1 MKILFITLLLIGSNV
16 EAATPYIEYK
26 NKYDLKTLKSK
37 DNFLRLGVKGKHF
50 YFESDN
56 KSAEAGYKF
65 KKEKI
70 TFKGKVE
77 STKKFEKTTLETEI
91 RYTF

>member
-1 MKILFITLLLIGSNV
+1 MKILLITLLLIGLNV
-16 EAATPYIEYK
+16 EAVRPYIEYK
-26 NKYDLKTLKSK
+26 NKNLKE
-37 DNFLRLGVKGKHF
+37 NFLRIGVQGKF

-77 STKKFEKTTLETEI
+77 STKKFKKTTLETEI

>member
-1 MKILFITLLLIGSNV
+1 MKILLITLLLIGSNV
-16 EAATPYIEYK
+16 EAARPYIEYK
-26 NKYDLKTLKSK
+26 NKNLKENS
-37 DNFLRLGVKGKHF
+37 LRIGVQGKHF
-50 YFESDN
+50 YFEAAT

-77 STKKFEKTTLETEI
+77 STKKFKKTTLETEI